1 MDSKINETAIRKKL
15 RSDAFQHPMTIFPS
29 AVCILSII
37 YFVLLA
43 DILGGARYVI
53 IIFICSAVISIT
65 AFFWFYSIR
74 YGTAYA
80 REVSDAID
88 LQNRLQKVKENAD
101 IKSLIDT
108 IRTGFKKTNSTD
120 GLNALTDLAGEYQNL
135 LQVIEYKT
143 EIDPLS
149 IVQIPALAGETF
161 KQGLNVLSAVLQ
173 LSRTFHKSDKDRI
186 ENRLTAIE
194 REIKTLTRNGSES
207 PLLKIKRSTAASY
220 KKRLEMV
227 NQQTLRFDML
237 LHQCTDCEAS
247 LHQTR
252 IELAALKIENSGMSI
267 SSVIDSLKLTI
278 RQVKEIQEEFKKL
291 GY

>member
-1 MDSKINETAIRKKL
+1 MDSQICETAIRKKL
-15 RSDAFQHPMTIFPS
+15 RSDALQHPMTILPS
-29 AVCILSII
+29 AVCIISIV

-43 DILGGARYVI
+43 DIIGGARYAI
-53 IIFICSAVISIT
+53 IIFTGSAVISM
-65 AFFWFYSIR
+65 ASFFWFYSIR

-80 REVSDAID
+80 KEVGEAID
-88 LQNRLQKVKENAD
+88 LQNRLQKVKETAD

-108 IRTGFKKTNSTD
+108 IRIGFKKTDSPS
-120 GLNALTDLAGEYQNL
+120 GLNALNDLVGEYQKL
-135 LQVIEYKT
+135 LQVIEYKK

-149 IVQIPALAGETF
+149 IIQIPALAEETF
-161 KQGLNVLSAVLQ
+161 KQGLNILSAVLQ

-186 ENRLTAIE
+186 ENRLTAVE
-194 REIKTLTRNGSES
+194 REIKTLTRNGAES

-227 NQQTLRFDML
+227 NQQKLRFDIL

-252 IELAALKIENSGMSI
+252 IELAALKIENSEMSKI
-267 SSVIDSLKLTI
+267 SVIDSLKLTI
-278 RQVKEIQEEFKKL
+278 SQAKETQEEFKKL